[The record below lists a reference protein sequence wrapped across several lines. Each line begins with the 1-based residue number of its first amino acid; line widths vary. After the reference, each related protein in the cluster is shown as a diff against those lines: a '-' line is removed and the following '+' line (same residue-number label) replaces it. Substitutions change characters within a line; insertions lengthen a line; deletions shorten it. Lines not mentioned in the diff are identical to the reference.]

1 MLQRRRRAESPAVV
15 PCVPVA
21 ASGEQAQAIVTREGR
36 MARFVAG
43 SRFGRLL
50 AIGGL
55 IAVGWLLGVVFGIAG
70 AAPAAADSPIPAGH
84 LAATGGVKPVSGL
97 TGVDGVTGAKAIKV
111 VEAPSADKTRPT
123 EAAHHSVSLPGR
135 PRPAVSPRSAT
146 APWRMPGRW
155 PGAPSTGSPASR
167 SPPHPHHRP
176 PITRQGPTGS
186 CPGVVAP
193 ARPCR
198 VSGMSRGRSSTRGS
212 WSRPPC
218 RRVRLHLSSAL
229 PRMTLLSLPTDPAP
243 VPALT

>member
-1 MLQRRRRAESPAVV
+1 VARMLQRRRRAESPAVV

-111 VEAPSADKTRPT
+111 VEAPSAVKTRHT
-123 EAAHHSVSLPGR
+123 EAAHHSVSTTPHVAAGPASAGGFPTVSDSALADAGAMAGR
-135 PRPAVSPRSAT
+135 TVDGLTSQSKPAAPTPSTADHSAGANGLVPRGGGSSPAVPGLGDVARSVFDPRL
-146 APWRMPGRW
+146 M
-155 PGAPSTGSPASR
+155 
-167 SPPHPHHRP
+167 
-176 PITRQGPTGS
+176 
-186 CPGVVAP
+186 VAP
-193 ARPCR
+193 AVPA
-198 VSGMSRGRSSTRGS
+198 
-212 WSRPPC
+212 
-218 RRVRLHLSSAL
+218 SA
-229 PRMTLLSLPTDPAP
+229 PAP
-243 VPALT
+243 VVRTAADDPSFSPD